1 MGFMLGRFIIFS
13 GFLSLL
19 AEANILAQEPNFG
32 DDSSNW
38 ARNGECDDPRFQ
50 GSGMADYLI
59 DGDRLN
65 DATDCQAL
73 FNLGRVSLI
82 STDEVDFG
90 DDSSEWARDGQCD
103 DPRFQGS
110 GMASTVIDSD
120 RLSDATDC
128 QALFNL
134 GEVRLIST
142 DEVDFGDD
150 SSEWARDGQC
160 DDPRFQ
166 GSGMADTVID
176 SDRLSD
182 ATDCQALFNLGEVN
196 LR

>member
-19 AEANILAQEPNFG
+19 AEVNILAQEPNFG
-32 DDSSNW
+32 DDSSDW
-38 ARNGECDDPRFQ
+38 AENGE
-50 GSGMADYLI
+50 
-59 DGDRLN
+59 
-65 DATDCQAL
+65 
-73 FNLGRVSLI
+73 
-82 STDEVDFG
+82 
-90 DDSSEWARDGQCD
+90 
-103 DPRFQGS
+103 
-110 GMASTVIDSD
+110 
-120 RLSDATDC
+120 
-128 QALFNL
+128 
-134 GEVRLIST
+134 
-142 DEVDFGDD
+142 
-150 SSEWARDGQC
+150 C